1 MRNQPLLVSVVI
13 GIIVIFV
20 IVGASL
26 VAKLGNETKKY
37 NTEYSKRL
45 KLENLNQQL
54 ASDVNSLK
62 KDNESLLKSKKMFE
76 EVIIGLKSDLE
87 LANIEIEKLNKIKDV
102 FEEKLKDEL
111 MKNESSQ

>member
-45 KLENLNQQL
+45 SLENVNQGL
-54 ASDVNSLK
+54 ISNVDSLK
-62 KDNESLLKSKKMFE
+62 KDNKSLLDGKAMLE
-76 EVIIGLKSDLE
+76 DVVAGLKSDIE
-87 LANIEIEKLNKIKDV
+87 EANIEIEKLNKIKDV

-111 MKNESSQ
+111 MKEESSQ

>member
-37 NTEYSKRL
+37 NGEYSKRL
-45 KLENLNQQL
+45 KLESLNQQL
-54 ASDVNSLK
+54 NSKINSLE
-62 KDNESLLKSKKMFE
+62 KDNKSLLDGKKILE
-76 EVIIGLKSDLE
+76 EVIIGLKSNLE
-87 LANIEIEKLNKIKDV
+87 AASIEIEKLNKIKDV

-111 MKNESSQ
+111 MKDESSE